1 MVEER
6 RPDIVVASL
15 CIVGILAV
23 SLLLQHE
30 FTLKQSLLFLIGIG
44 FGICLMH
51 ALFGFTGGWRLFIR
65 DRISTGVRAQILL
78 LAICSIVFFPILG
91 NAIPSI
97 SGNAAMG
104 PVGLSV
110 LVGAFLFGIGMQLGG
125 GCGSGTLF
133 TVGWGHNDMLI
144 TLAFFIIGATI
155 GSVHLPWWLE
165 LPNIGKVSIIS
176 EMGWLPALLSQLL
189 VLAILYYLV
198 RYMDIKR
205 NNSLRSIVRPLR
217 HQLSPSATELS
228 AVPLSQKLVLGPW
241 PLVWGVAG
249 IALLNLFTMLI
260 SGHPWTIVFAFG
272 LWGTKI
278 WNALGGDISTWQYWA
293 NGYPARALNS
303 SVLADT
309 TSIMDIGII
318 IGSMLAAAL
327 AGKFAPQDKI
337 NRKRL
342 ITTIVGGLLLGYGA
356 RLAFG
361 CNIGALLAGI
371 STGSLHGW
379 LWLVSGFCGSIL
391 GIYIKIWMG
400 VDKPIRVKI

>member
-1 MVEER
+1 MNGER
-6 RPDIVVASL
+6 RPDLIVVTL
-15 CIVGILAV
+15 CIAGVLAV

-30 FTLKQSLLFLIGIG
+30 FALKQSLLFLVGIG

-51 ALFGFTGGWRLFIR
+51 ALFGFSGGWRFIIR
-65 DRISTGVRAQILL
+65 DRNSASVRAQILL

-91 NAIPSI
+91 NVFPGI

-104 PVGLSV
+104 PVGISV

-125 GCGSGTLF
+125 GCGSGTLY

-165 LPNIGKVSIIS
+165 LPNIGRVSIIS
-176 EMGWLPALLSQLL
+176 EIGWLPGLLSQLL
-189 VLAILYYLV
+189 VLAILYYVV
-198 RYMDIKR
+198 RHLDIKR
-205 NNSLRSIVRPLR
+205 NNSLKPIAQSITKNSDTPF
-217 HQLSPSATELS
+217 
-228 AVPLSQKLVLGPW
+228 SQKLVLGPW
-241 PLVWGVAG
+241 PLIWGVAG
-249 IALLNLFTMLI
+249 ITLLNLFTMLI
-260 SGHPWTIVFAFG
+260 AGHPWTIVFAFG

-293 NGYPARALNS
+293 SGYPARALNS

-309 TSIMDIGII
+309 TSIMDFGVI

-327 AGKFAPQDKI
+327 AGKFSPEGKI
-337 NRKRL
+337 TSKRVM
-342 ITTIVGGLLLGYGA
+342 TAVVGGLLLGYGA

-391 GIYIKIWMG
+391 GIYIKIWIG
-400 VDKPIRVKI
+400 VDKPIREKAK

>member
-1 MVEER
+1 MLMIGER
-6 RPDIVVASL
+6 RPDLIVVTL
-15 CIVGILAV
+15 CIAGILAI

-30 FTLKQSLLFLIGIG
+30 FALKQSLLFLIGIG

-51 ALFGFTGGWRLFIR
+51 ALFGFSGGWRFIIR
-65 DRISTGVRAQILL
+65 DRNSASVRAQILL

-91 NAIPSI
+91 NVFPGI

-104 PVGLSV
+104 PVGISV

-125 GCGSGTLF
+125 GCGSGTLY

-144 TLAFFIIGATI
+144 TLAFFIVGATI

-165 LPNIGKVSIIS
+165 LPNIGRISIIS
-176 EMGWLPALLSQLL
+176 EIGWLPGLLAQLL
-189 VLAILYYLV
+189 VLTILYYLA
-198 RYMDIKR
+198 RYLDIKR
-205 NNSLRSIVRPLR
+205 NTSLKPIAQSITKNSDTSFS
-217 HQLSPSATELS
+217 H
-228 AVPLSQKLVLGPW
+228 KLVLGPW
-241 PLVWGVAG
+241 PLIWGVAG
-249 IALLNLFTMLI
+249 ITLLNLFTMLI
-260 SGHPWTIVFAFG
+260 AGHPWTIVFAFG

-293 NGYPARALNS
+293 SGYPARALNS

-309 TSIMDIGII
+309 TSIMDFGVI

-327 AGKFAPQDKI
+327 AGKFSPEGKI
-337 NRKRL
+337 TSKRV
-342 ITTIVGGLLLGYGA
+342 ITAVTGGLLLGYGA

-379 LWLVSGFCGSIL
+379 LWLVAGFCGSIL

-400 VDKPIRVKI
+400 IDKPIREKVK